1 MTQTAELLP
10 MAATSDE
17 IALAE
22 HAAVIRALGK
32 RVVSDIIEI
41 GRRLTVA
48 KKIAGHG
55 NWLPWLDRE
64 FGWGDDT
71 AINFMRIAEL
81 AKSRNIRDLTLPV
94 SGLYLLA
101 APSTPEEA
109 QQDIIARAE
118 AGEHLSVEDVR
129 RIIDEAR
136 AKDGAS
142 HERAIADLRAE
153 IARREQAVRA
163 EYEGKLVLDPAK
175 LQAEIAA
182 AIDKAVKP
190 LEKELKSAERKLA
203 AANDE
208 LEAKRVADP
217 PPGPKIDS
225 GMSLASTSAMLA
237 IRHLVE
243 KLDAITP
250 KQMVHIEVLSAQH
263 TQQTPADR
271 LGKSRDEAMRV
282 VRWLNEFIAMEW
294 EGNDE

>member
-1 MTQTAELLP
+1 MQGQTAELLP
-10 MAATSDE
+10 VATSDE

-22 HAAVIRALGK
+22 HAAVIRTLGK
-32 RVVSDIIEI
+32 RVVADIIEI
-41 GRRLTVA
+41 GRRLTQA
-48 KKIAGHG
+48 KQIAGHG
-55 NWLPWLDRE
+55 NWLPWLKQE
-64 FGWGDDT
+64 FGWTDDT
-71 AINFMRIAEL
+71 ALNFMRVAEL

-94 SGLYLLA
+94 SGLYSLA
-101 APSTPEEA
+101 APSTPDEA
-109 QQDIIARAE
+109 RQDIIARAE

-129 RIIDEAR
+129 CIIEEAR
-136 AKDGAS
+136 AKDGAT
-142 HERAIADLRAE
+142 HERAITDLRAE

-175 LQAEIAA
+175 LQAEIAT

-190 LEKELKSAERKLA
+190 LEKDLEKAQRKLA
-203 AANDE
+203 TANE
-208 LEAKRVADP
+208 QLQAKRTADP
-217 PPGPKIDS
+217 PSGPKIDS

-243 KLDAITP
+243 KLDALTP
-250 KQMVHIEVLSAQH
+250 KQMVHIEVLSAKH

-294 EGNDE
+294 EGDK